1 MMSKPN
7 LAKPVADFVK
17 SLEKSGA
24 KPLYELTPQEAR
36 GVLLEVQKNEGAKPE
51 AKIDE
56 IDVPLENGRE
66 MKVLIVRP
74 TDVDDTLPIIF
85 YIHGGGWVMGNEVT
99 HDRLIRQL
107 ADEVPA
113 AVAFPV
119 YTPSPEAQYPQTT
132 NDLFM
137 VLNYISEYGA
147 KYNLDATRLIVAG
160 DSVGGN
166 MAAVMALMAKNNKN
180 LPNIDFQLLFYP
192 VTDASFDTESYHE
205 FAEGPWLTKKAMIW
219 FWKQYAPD
227 ESKREEIYACP
238 LRATT
243 EELAGLPPALVIT
256 DENDVLRDEGEAYV
270 QKLSDAGVQVGAVR
284 VNGTIHDFVMLNALA
299 DTIPTKIA
307 IELAVRVLQDV
318 LDSLED
324 NDNNGEN

>member
-1 MMSKPN
+1 MSKPN

-17 SLEKSGA
+17 SLEKSDA

-36 GVLLEVQKNEGAKPE
+36 SVLLEVQKNEGAKPE

-56 IDVPLENGRE
+56 VNVPLENGRE
-66 MKVLIVRP
+66 MKALIVRP

-113 AVAFPV
+113 AVVFPV

-137 VLNYISEYGA
+137 ALNYISEYGA

-243 EELAGLPPALVIT
+243 DELAGLPPALVIT
-256 DENDVLRDEGEAYV
+256 DENDVLRDEGEAYA

-318 LDSLED
+318 LASLED
-324 NDNNGEN
+324 NDNNGED

>member
-1 MMSKPN
+1 MSKPN

-36 GVLLEVQKNEGAKPE
+36 SVLLEVQKNEGAKPE

-56 IDVPLENGRE
+56 VNVPLENGRE
-66 MKVLIVRP
+66 MKALIVRP

-113 AVAFPV
+113 AVVFPV

-137 VLNYISEYGA
+137 ALNYISEYGA

-243 EELAGLPPALVIT
+243 DELAGLPPALVIT
-256 DENDVLRDEGEAYV
+256 DENDVLRDEGEAYA

-299 DTIPTKIA
+299 DTTPTKIA

-318 LDSLED
+318 LASLED
-324 NDNNGEN
+324 NDNNGED

>member
-1 MMSKPN
+1 MSKPN

-36 GVLLEVQKNEGAKPE
+36 SVLLEVQKNEGAKPE

-56 IDVPLENGRE
+56 VNVPLENGRE
-66 MKVLIVRP
+66 MKALIVRP

-113 AVAFPV
+113 AVVFPV

-137 VLNYISEYGA
+137 ALNYISEYGA

-243 EELAGLPPALVIT
+243 DELAGLPPALVIT
-256 DENDVLRDEGEAYV
+256 DENDVLRDEGEAYA

-318 LDSLED
+318 LASLED
-324 NDNNGEN
+324 NDNNGED

>member
-36 GVLLEVQKNEGAKPE
+36 SVLLEVQKNEGAKPE

-56 IDVPLENGRE
+56 VNVPLENGRE
-66 MKVLIVRP
+66 MKALIVRP

-113 AVAFPV
+113 AVVFPV

-137 VLNYISEYGA
+137 ALNYISEYGA

-243 EELAGLPPALVIT
+243 DELAGLPPALVIT
-256 DENDVLRDEGEAYV
+256 DENDVLRDEGEAYA
-270 QKLSDAGVQVGAVR
+270 QKLSNAGVQVGAVR
-284 VNGTIHDFVMLNALA
+284 VNGTIHDFVMLNVLA

-318 LDSLED
+318 LASLED
-324 NDNNGEN
+324 NDNNGED

>member
-1 MMSKPN
+1 MSKPN

-113 AVAFPV
+113 AVVFPV

-219 FWKQYAPD
+219 FWKQYAPN

-256 DENDVLRDEGEAYV
+256 DENDVLRDEGEAYA

-284 VNGTIHDFVMLNALA
+284 VNGTMHAFVMLNALA
-299 DTIPTKIA
+299 DSSPPKIA
-307 IELAVRVLQDV
+307 IALAVRVLQDV
-318 LDSLED
+318 LASLED

>member
-1 MMSKPN
+1 MSKPN

-113 AVAFPV
+113 AVVFPV
-119 YTPSPEAQYPQTT
+119 YTPSPEAQYPQTN
-132 NDLFM
+132 NDLFK

-256 DENDVLRDEGEAYV
+256 DENDVLRDEGEAYA

-318 LDSLED
+318 LASLED

>member
-1 MMSKPN
+1 MSKPN

-24 KPLYELTPQEAR
+24 KPLYELIPQEAR

-51 AKIDE
+51 AKINE

-99 HDRLIRQL
+99 HDRLIRRL

-113 AVAFPV
+113 AVVFPV

-137 VLNYISEYGA
+137 GLNYISEYGA

-256 DENDVLRDEGEAYV
+256 DENDVLRDEGEAYA

>member
-1 MMSKPN
+1 MSKPN

-36 GVLLEVQKNEGAKPE
+36 SVLLEVQRNEGAKPE

-56 IDVPLENGRE
+56 INVPLENGRE
-66 MKVLIVRP
+66 MKMLIVRP
-74 TDVDDTLPIIF
+74 TGVDDTLPIIF

-113 AVAFPV
+113 AVVFPV

-137 VLNYISEYGA
+137 ALNYISEYGA

-243 EELAGLPPALVIT
+243 DELAGLPPALVIT
-256 DENDVLRDEGEAYV
+256 DENDVLRDEGEAYA
-270 QKLSDAGVQVGAVR
+270 QKLNDAGVQVGAVR

-318 LDSLED
+318 LASLED

>member
-1 MMSKPN
+1 MSKPN

-36 GVLLEVQKNEGAKPE
+36 SVLLEVQKNEGAKPE

-56 IDVPLENGRE
+56 VNVPLENGRE
-66 MKVLIVRP
+66 MKALIVRP

-113 AVAFPV
+113 AVVFPV

-137 VLNYISEYGA
+137 ALNYISEYGA

-243 EELAGLPPALVIT
+243 DELAGLPPALVIT
-256 DENDVLRDEGEAYV
+256 DENDVLRDEGEAYA
-270 QKLSDAGVQVGAVR
+270 QKLSNAGVQVGAVR

-318 LDSLED
+318 LASLED
-324 NDNNGEN
+324 NDNNGED

>member
-1 MMSKPN
+1 
-7 LAKPVADFVK
+7 
-17 SLEKSGA
+17 
-24 KPLYELTPQEAR
+24 
-36 GVLLEVQKNEGAKPE
+36 
-51 AKIDE
+51 
-56 IDVPLENGRE
+56 
-66 MKVLIVRP
+66 
-74 TDVDDTLPIIF
+74 
-85 YIHGGGWVMGNEVT
+85 
-99 HDRLIRQL
+99 
-107 ADEVPA
+107 
-113 AVAFPV
+113 
-119 YTPSPEAQYPQTT
+119 
-132 NDLFM
+132 M

-256 DENDVLRDEGEAYV
+256 DENDVLRDEGEAYA

>member
-1 MMSKPN
+1 MSKPN

-256 DENDVLRDEGEAYV
+256 DENDVLRDEGEAYA

-284 VNGTIHDFVMLNALA
+284 VNGTIHDFVMLNAFA

>member
-1 MMSKPN
+1 MSKPN

-36 GVLLEVQKNEGAKPE
+36 SVLLEVQKNEGAKPE

-56 IDVPLENGRE
+56 VNVPLENGRE
-66 MKVLIVRP
+66 MKALIVRP

-113 AVAFPV
+113 AVVFPV

-137 VLNYISEYGA
+137 ALNYISEYGA

-243 EELAGLPPALVIT
+243 DELAGLPPALVIT
-256 DENDVLRDEGEAYV
+256 DENDVLRDEGEAYA
-270 QKLSDAGVQVGAVR
+270 QKLSNAGVQVGAVR
-284 VNGTIHDFVMLNALA
+284 VNGTIHDFVMLNVLA

-318 LDSLED
+318 LASLED
-324 NDNNGEN
+324 NDNNGED

>member
-36 GVLLEVQKNEGAKPE
+36 SVLLEVQKNEGAKPE

-56 IDVPLENGRE
+56 VNVPLENGRE
-66 MKVLIVRP
+66 MKALIVRP

-113 AVAFPV
+113 AVVFPV

-137 VLNYISEYGA
+137 ALNYISEYGA

-243 EELAGLPPALVIT
+243 DELAGLPPALVIT
-256 DENDVLRDEGEAYV
+256 DENDVLRDEGEAYA
-270 QKLSDAGVQVGAVR
+270 QKLSNAGVQVGAVR

-318 LDSLED
+318 LASLED
-324 NDNNGEN
+324 NDNNGED